1 MAFIKVI
8 SEEKA
13 DKKLAKLYKQLSGPQ
28 GKVANILKI
37 HSLLP
42 ETLQAHLQMYRSIVF
57 AKEVLSRSQRE
68 MIAVV
73 VSAAN
78 KCGY

>member
-1 MAFIKVI
+1 
-8 SEEKA
+8 
-13 DKKLAKLYKQLSGPQ
+13 
-28 GKVANILKI
+28 LKI

-42 ETLQAHLQMYRSIVF
+42 ETLQAHLQMYRTIVF